1 MGAKDTGRQS
11 WEAKQGD
18 KITFWAT
25 LTLLNYW
32 EAKLGGKTIF
42 GDDTYFLTL

>member
-11 WEAKQGD
+11 WEAKLGD
-18 KITFWAT
+18 KITFGAT
-25 LTLLNYW
+25 LTLLSYW